1 MSTQITNKQVKVITD
16 ANFNNNKIVNA
27 KIDASE
33 NEITGVSTELYAG
46 NNISID
52 GATISAIVPT
62 KVSELDNDSQYI
74 TNVVDDLVNY
84 TTTVNL
90 ANVALSGSYND
101 LINKPLIDSELS
113 DSSTNA
119 VQNKVITNALNK
131 KLDFPTMITNSG
143 SSLPSASDYQVNDTF
158 LNTSDKKI
166 YTAEINVE
174 GYDLNTN
181 ITNDGITVDSQT
193 GIASGFSP
201 SGGGSSVPKGI
212 RRSNLNIFWESPI
225 TIDFHLK
232 ITEVRNN
239 QVIAN
244 LYQGAGI
251 YKDVIFYIGNDNKLY
266 CTYTQGSY
274 GPGTQSGIYL
284 LANYQLTLNTEYFIR
299 INKNGTSI
307 TTTIS
312 TQGYDTSVIYTA
324 TINDI
329 EDWYPSIAGT
339 STFIYGY
346 YNSGPLE
353 GGNSVF
359 SGDIYLAD
367 SSGDFLVPTGSMS
380 WNNGITLTDKTEYI
394 DKTNSISY
402 LYYNNTLFSNVPS
415 FSKIT
420 GQPTDN
426 INLANELTRIE
437 NLTIT
442 NSSNIILETS
452 NRQTADNNLQ
462 QQIDAITAASDVT
475 DIVGTHAQLESYDT
489 STLANNSIIKV
500 LQDETQNNETT
511 YYRWVITNNVGAWV
525 LIGEEGPYY
534 TKSQADE
541 MFVPQIRTINGIGLS
556 NNITLTKSNI
566 GLGNVDN
573 TSDMNKPIST
583 ATQNALNTKQD
594 LLPSQ
599 SGQNGKFLTTNGASL
614 SWAEVQGGGSSY
626 IAGAG
631 IDEEELAENNK
642 IALKTNWVF
651 RNNLYINENSS
662 IPSNK
667 ITIDNDIFFEYVN
680 YPDNIFISF
689 QYDGTNW
696 KVNDNIVDLEDYGIT
711 IDSSYSLSSD
721 DDFIVAGNYIANK
734 NEFEIMFL
742 EFANVFLNGLLLC
755 ENIDYTLETT
765 EMGIKIT
772 FIDYTLKSTDR
783 IQVL

>member
-1 MSTQITNKQVKVITD
+1 MTTQITNKQVKVITD
-16 ANFNNNKIVNA
+16 TNFNNTKIVNA

-84 TTTVNL
+84 TTTANL
-90 ANVALSGSYND
+90 SSIALSGDYND
-101 LINKPLIDSELS
+101 LINKPIIDSELS

-119 VQNKVITNALNK
+119 VENRV
-131 KLDFPTMITNSG
+131 
-143 SSLPSASDYQVNDTF
+143 
-158 LNTSDKKI
+158 
-166 YTAEINVE
+166 
-174 GYDLNTN
+174 
-181 ITNDGITVDSQT
+181 
-193 GIASGFSP
+193 
-201 SGGGSSVPKGI
+201 
-212 RRSNLNIFWESPI
+212 
-225 TIDFHLK
+225 
-232 ITEVRNN
+232 
-239 QVIAN
+239 
-244 LYQGAGI
+244 
-251 YKDVIFYIGNDNKLY
+251 
-266 CTYTQGSY
+266 
-274 GPGTQSGIYL
+274 
-284 LANYQLTLNTEYFIR
+284 
-299 INKNGTSI
+299 
-307 TTTIS
+307 
-312 TQGYDTSVIYTA
+312 
-324 TINDI
+324 IND
-329 EDWYPSIAGT
+329 
-339 STFIYGY
+339 
-346 YNSGPLE
+346 
-353 GGNSVF
+353 
-359 SGDIYLAD
+359 
-367 SSGDFLVPTGSMS
+367 
-380 WNNGITLTDKTEYI
+380 
-394 DKTNSISY
+394 
-402 LYYNNTLFSNVPS
+402 
-415 FSKIT
+415 
-420 GQPTDN
+420 
-426 INLANELTRIE
+426 ELTRIE
-437 NLTIT
+437 SLTIT

-452 NRQTADNNLQ
+452 NRQTADSNLQ

-541 MFVPQIRTINGIGLS
+541 MFVPQTRTINGIGLS

-573 TSDMNKPIST
+573 TSDVNKPIST
-583 ATQNALNTKQD
+583 ATQNALNNKQD

-599 SGQNGKFLTTNGASL
+599 SGQNGKFLTTNGTSL
-614 SWAEVQGGGSSY
+614 SWAEVQGGGSY
-626 IAGAG
+626 VAGAG

-667 ITIDNDIFFEYVN
+667 ITIDNDIFFEYIN
-680 YPDNIFISF
+680 YPDNIFIGF

-696 KVNDNIVDLEDYGIT
+696 KVNDNVVDLEDYGIT

-721 DDFIVAGNYIANK
+721 DNFIVAGNYIANK
-734 NEFEIMFL
+734 NEFEVIFL

-755 ENIDYTLETT
+755 ENIDYTLETI

-772 FIDYTLKSTDR
+772 FIDYTLKATDR